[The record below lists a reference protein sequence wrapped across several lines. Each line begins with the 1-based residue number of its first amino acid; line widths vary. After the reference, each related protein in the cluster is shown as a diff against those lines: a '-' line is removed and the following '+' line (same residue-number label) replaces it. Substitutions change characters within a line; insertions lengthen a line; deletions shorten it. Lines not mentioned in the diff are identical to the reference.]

1 MSSLPWWAG
10 EGLWRKAAIWVTGLS
25 FVILI
30 FLTFDS
36 MSDIMAGSDRV
47 PSYSVINQ
55 RIEYAFDESRNFQVP
70 VIGEDAPLFGTKL
83 SEEQA
88 AALVSHGKKVIQG
101 RNCMNCHT
109 LLGNGAYF
117 APDLTK
123 SWLDP
128 AWGSEQSRETLMLLF
143 LQDPTANARTY
154 GTGRKMPNL
163 KITEQ
168 EARAIIAFLK
178 WMSVIDT
185 NGFPYRFKPLPQGGA
200 S

>member
-1 MSSLPWWAG
+1 MSSVPWWAG
-10 EGLWRKAAIWVTGLS
+10 EGLWRKVAIWVTALS

-36 MSDIMAGSDRV
+36 MSHIMAGSDRV
-47 PSYSVINQ
+47 PPYSVINQ
-55 RIEYAFDESRNFQVP
+55 RIEYRFDESRNFQVP
-70 VIGEDAPLFGTKL
+70 VVGEDAPLFGTKL

-88 AALVSHGKKVIQG
+88 AALVSHGKQVIQG

-143 LQDPTANARTY
+143 LQDPTNNARTY

-168 EARAIIAFLK
+168 EAKAIMAFLK
-178 WMSVIDT
+178 WMSAIDT
-185 NGFPYRFKPLPQGGA
+185 NGFPYRFKPLPQGDA